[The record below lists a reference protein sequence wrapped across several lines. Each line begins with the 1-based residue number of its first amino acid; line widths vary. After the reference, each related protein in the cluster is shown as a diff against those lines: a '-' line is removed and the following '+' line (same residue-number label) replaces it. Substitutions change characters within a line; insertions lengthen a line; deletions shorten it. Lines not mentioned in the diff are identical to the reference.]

1 MGVILLLSL
10 LMAGIPFGDRGYD
23 LDEFDDLELKS
34 LDSQTK
40 KSTNRNDGGQ
50 RLIIFDDNMYL
61 LDDDFD
67 FGEDELEL
75 QKLELDPDDYGKL
88 ELNALNQMNPIENE
102 VQYTSQNLIL
112 FNDSLYSL
120 LEDELEVGE
129 DGPVLDNLEL
139 NRDDISIFKHYENF
153 QNAFFENSS
162 NYTYSYIEST
172 NWSKNKIKNGDS
184 HIKKP
189 KKGYRLSTTFGTIM
203 PAGANLRK
211 GYFSTGKTSEEF
223 FNQGY
228 KSGYYFGINLE
239 TPYLFKFGNKK
250 ARIGIELNSSSLPP
264 IDDDYH
270 NYKLTN
276 LLGNLTVL
284 INPSLEIKAGLG
296 LSAGSVGDLSKLM
309 VSIPLDLIYYLPLK
323 NNKFK
328 VALNIRAQETLGV
341 PDGLESG
348 TTSEFLNIG
357 LYVKTP
363 FSF

>member
-1 MGVILLLSL
+1 VNLKNTKWMGVILLLSL
-10 LMAGIPFGDRGYD
+10 LMAGISFGDRDYD

-34 LDSQTK
+34 LDSQEEIPAK
-40 KSTNRNDGGQ
+40 KIDKGQ
-50 RLIIFDDNMYL
+50 RLILFDDNMYL

-67 FGEDELEL
+67 FGEDELDL
-75 QKLELDPDDYGKL
+75 QKLELETDDYGRL

-112 FNDSLYSL
+112 FKDSLYSL
-120 LEDELEVGE
+120 LENELEVGE
-129 DGPVLDNLEL
+129 DAPILDNLEL
-139 NRDDISIFKHYENF
+139 NRDDISTFKHYENF
-153 QNAFFENSS
+153 LKAFSEDSS
-162 NYTYSYIEST
+162 KIR
-172 NWSKNKIKNGDS
+172 SKNKIKNGDS

-189 KKGYRLSTTFGTIM
+189 KKRYGLSTTFGTIM

-341 PDGLESG
+341 PDNPGSG
-348 TTSEFLNIG
+348 NTSEFLNIG
-357 LYVKTP
+357 LYIKTP